1 MVNPKKKDLFVG
13 YETGSNGTDV
23 VTALMSTGLYEKGN
37 NSNEE
42 TLKIVTV
49 SPEYLFTK
57 TPTKDNWLDGIVWM
71 FKRLWVY
78 ENLDDTNWFYQNSE
92 FKKHTQDVISN
103 PESIGTMRDI
113 NPLNVLN
120 QREVS
125 IMPLT
130 LY

>member
-1 MVNPKKKDLFVG
+1 MLNPKKKDLFVG

-37 NSNEE
+37 TNEE
-42 TLKIVTV
+42 TLKIVT
-49 SPEYLFTK
+49 TK
-57 TPTKDNWLDGIVWM
+57 PRIFVYENPTKDNWLDGIVWM

-103 PESIGTMRDI
+103 PESIE
-113 NPLNVLN
+113 L
-120 QREVS
+120 
-125 IMPLT
+125 
-130 LY
+130 